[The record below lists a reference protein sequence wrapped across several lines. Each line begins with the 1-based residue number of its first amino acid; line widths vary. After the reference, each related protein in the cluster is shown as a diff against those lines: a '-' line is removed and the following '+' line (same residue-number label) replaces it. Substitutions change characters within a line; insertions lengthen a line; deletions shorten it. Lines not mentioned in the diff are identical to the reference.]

1 MIGRYYILTLA
12 SLLPYLAHGQNIQNQ
27 WQEFYQKTW
36 QKAAYTLTQNE
47 LSQYPTALLKTSSA
61 YPNFEQVDWKDLR
74 LINHVA
80 TDCQFALSDKPAVQL
95 AIEFEFAICRKKTL
109 SADWFNTNKQRHPAG
124 GSFGDRY
131 LASHY
136 TSNANIPIE
145 VLKFTTLSNP
155 LHPLHSKLEL
165 LSASGRD
172 ALLNGYRAWLEGE
185 TLWLAGET
193 GWKAVP
199 ETIWQPLANQEN
211 LTLKGERCTLGYSNL
226 CISEKLPS
234 TLSLQMISLIV
245 SLLCVSFFARLS
257 FLKHK
262 QRRERRFIL
271 QLLTHELRT
280 PITSL
285 GLTVD
290 MFRDNLDRLD
300 ECTQDTFW
308 RLTSD
313 YQRLVQ
319 LTENSK
325 TYLSASEEKGLLR
338 QRASIAE
345 WLDYYCEKNQVAYS
359 LNRDEQLHLP
369 YYWLAICLENLIKNA
384 KQHGAGEVMVKVSV
398 STKLIIQV
406 SDHGKFPSRWQR
418 LFQRKRSDPN
428 NMGIGL
434 EIVAH
439 LIKIMNGKL
448 TILHNPTRCI
458 LELPYEHNFI
468 D

>member
-1 MIGRYYILTLA
+1 MIWRHYIL
-12 SLLPYLAHGQNIQNQ
+12 SLVSLFSHFAHGKNIQNQ
-27 WQEFYQKTW
+27 WQELYQKTW

-47 LSQYPTALLKTSSA
+47 LNQYPTALLKSSAA

-80 TDCQFALSDKPAVQL
+80 AGCQFALSDKPDVQQ
-95 AIEFEFAICRKKTL
+95 AIEFELAMCNQKSL
-109 SADWFNTNKQRHPAG
+109 PVDWFYTNKQLHPAG
-124 GSFGDRY
+124 GSFVDRY
-131 LASHY
+131 LKSHY
-136 TSNANIPIE
+136 TPNADLPTE
-145 VLKFTTLSNP
+145 LLKLTTLSNP
-155 LHPLHSKLEL
+155 LHPLHNKLGL

-172 ALLNGYRAWLEGE
+172 ALVNGYRAWLEGE
-185 TLWLAGET
+185 TLWLASDT

-199 ETIWQPLANQEN
+199 ASIWQPLANQAN
-211 LTLKGERCTLGYSNL
+211 LTLKGESCILGYSNL
-226 CISEKLPS
+226 CISEGSPS
-234 TLSLQMISLIV
+234 TISLQMILLIV
-245 SLLCVSFFARLS
+245 SLLSASFFARLS

-300 ECTQDTFW
+300 ESTQDTFW
-308 RLTSD
+308 RLASD

-325 TYLSASEEKGLLR
+325 TYLSASGEEGLLR
-338 QRASIAE
+338 QRASIAD

-384 KQHGAGEVMVKVSV
+384 KQHGVGEVRVKATV
-398 STKLIIQV
+398 STNLIIEV

-418 LFQRKRSDPN
+418 LFQLKRSNPN

-439 LIKIMNGKL
+439 LIKMMNGKI

-458 LELPYEHNFI
+458 LELPYEYNFAN
-468 D
+468 

>member
-1 MIGRYYILTLA
+1 MIGRYYVLTLA
-12 SLLPYLAHGQNIQNQ
+12 SLLPYLAHGKNIQNQ
-27 WQEFYQKTW
+27 WQELYQKTW
-36 QKAAYTLTQNE
+36 QEALYTLTQNE
-47 LSQYPTALLKTSSA
+47 LSQYPTPLLKSSAA
-61 YPNFEQVDWKDLR
+61 YPNLEEVGWEDLR

-80 TDCQFALSDKPAVQL
+80 TNCQLALSEKSVVQQ
-95 AIEFEFAICRKKTL
+95 AIEFELAICNQKPL
-109 SADWFNTNKQRHPAG
+109 SVDWFNTNQKLHPAG
-124 GSFGDRY
+124 GSFADRY
-131 LASHY
+131 LESHY
-136 TSNANIPIE
+136 APNADVPTE
-145 VLKFTTLSNP
+145 LLKFTTLTNP
-155 LHPLHSKLEL
+155 LHPLHNKLEL
-165 LSASGRD
+165 LSVSGRD
-172 ALLNGYRAWLEGE
+172 ALLNGYRAWLERE
-185 TLWLAGET
+185 TLWLASET

-199 ETIWQPLANQEN
+199 ASIWQPLANQAN
-211 LTLKGERCTLGYSNL
+211 LTLKGKSCTLSYSNL
-226 CISEKLPS
+226 CISEKAPS
-234 TLSLQMISLIV
+234 TISLQMILLIA
-245 SLLCVSFFARLS
+245 SLLCASFFARLS

-285 GLTVD
+285 GLTVE
-290 MFRDNLDRLD
+290 MFRDSLDRLD
-300 ECTQDTFW
+300 ESTQDTFW

-325 TYLSASEEKGLLR
+325 TYLSASREEGLLR
-338 QRASIAE
+338 QHASIAD

-384 KQHGAGEVMVKVSV
+384 KQHGAGEVRVKATV
-398 STKLIIQV
+398 STNLIIEV

-439 LIKIMNGKL
+439 LIKIMNGKI

-458 LELPYEHNFI
+458 LELPYEHNSAY
-468 D
+468 